1 MNDSTSF
8 IIRNARAEDYP
19 AVRRIFLQ
27 VQAMHVAW
35 RPDIYKP
42 NDDLLPEAVFRKI
55 VEGNTFYVAE
65 TNGTVVGILE
75 LVFRH
80 IESPAHVT
88 RNIVFID
95 SMAVDKAYRGMGI
108 GHLFFEKVKEIKEQ
122 NHLDGIELQVNAKN
136 KAAHEMYTR
145 YGFTEK
151 SVNMELL

>member
-1 MNDSTSF
+1 MNTNTDF
-8 IIRNARAEDYP
+8 IIRNAQIEDYP
-19 AVRRIFLQ
+19 AVRRIFNQ

-42 NDDLLPEAVFRKI
+42 NDDLLPPDAFRKL
-55 VEGNTFYVAE
+55 VEENNFYVAE

-95 SMAVDKAYRGMGI
+95 SMAVDETYRGMGV

-136 KAAHEMYTR
+136 KAAYEMYAH

-151 SVNMELL
+151 SINMELL

>member
-1 MNDSTSF
+1 MNSNATF
-8 IIRNARAEDYP
+8 IIRNAKIEDYP
-19 AVRRIFLQ
+19 AVCRIFNQ
-27 VQAMHVAW
+27 VQALHVEW

-42 NDDLLPEAVFRKI
+42 NENLLPLSAFQQLVDRK
-55 VEGNTFYVAE
+55 NFYVAE
-65 TNGTVVGILE
+65 TNRTVVGILE
-75 LVFRH
+75 LLFRH

-95 SMAVDKAYRGMGI
+95 SMTVDEAYRGMGV

-136 KAAHEMYTR
+136 KAAYEMYAH

-151 SVNMELL
+151 SINMELL

>member
-1 MNDSTSF
+1 MNTNTDF
-8 IIRNARAEDYP
+8 IIRNAKIEDYP
-19 AVRRIFLQ
+19 AVRRIFHQ
-27 VQAMHVAW
+27 VQTMHVAW

>member
-1 MNDSTSF
+1 MNTNIDF
-8 IIRNARAEDYP
+8 IIRNAKIEDYP
-19 AVRRIFLQ
+19 AVRRIFNQ

-42 NDDLLPEAVFRKI
+42 NDELLPEAVFRKI
-55 VEGNTFYVAE
+55 VGGDTFYVAE

-80 IESPAHVT
+80 IESPAHIT
-88 RNIVFID
+88 RDIVFID
-95 SMAVDKAYRGMGI
+95 SMAVDEAYRGRGV

-136 KAAHEMYTR
+136 KAAYEMYAR

-151 SVNMELL
+151 SINMELL